1 MVGTKILIPVD
12 GSELAE
18 AALPYAEKIGAALG
32 WSAVLLYVVSPAV
45 AHDRP
50 PGHAPIEAPLEQ
62 ETRVPAGYEA
72 IREEEAA
79 AEERLEPIVAR
90 LQAAGLPAE
99 SEVGNGDPKDVIAER
114 ADEADIAM
122 IVMASHGRTGLA
134 RLFRGSVAAAV
145 VERTNRPALLV
156 RPFRDADS
164 RLDLEHAEQLPGDQA
179 DAVRRA
185 IESVAG

>member
-1 MVGTKILIPVD
+1 MGTKILIPVD

-18 AALPYAEKIGAALG
+18 AALPYAERIGAALG
-32 WSAVLLYVVSPAV
+32 WGAVLLCVVSPAV

-62 ETRVPAGYEA
+62 ETQPPAGYEA

-79 AEERLEPIVAR
+79 AEERLEAVAAR
-90 LQAAGLPAE
+90 LRAAGLQAE
-99 SEVGNGDPKDVIAER
+99 PEVANGDPRDVIAER

-164 RLDLEHAEQLPGDQA
+164 RLDFEHAEQLPGDQA
-179 DAVRRA
+179 EAVRRA
-185 IESVAG
+185 IESVPS